1 MSCYLDLYW
10 ATQEDLSL
18 GPLKATEGFQVFFF
32 GGGGEEMQ
40 GFNNTTRKFK
50 RTTQRSRQVI

>member
-18 GPLKATEGFQVFFF
+18 GPLKATEGFQVLFFF
-32 GGGGEEMQ
+32 FLGGGGRGRDAGIQ
-40 GFNNTTRKFK
+40 QYNQK
-50 RTTQRSRQVI
+50 V